1 LLFKKILGKVPNLDK
16 GSKIRNEN
24 KCEAQNLHLKT
35 NNCTPKT
42 VNKQLKKTL

>member
-24 KCEAQNLHLKT
+24 YEGVNGEAQNLHIK
-35 NNCTPKT
+35 
-42 VNKQLKKTL
+42 NK